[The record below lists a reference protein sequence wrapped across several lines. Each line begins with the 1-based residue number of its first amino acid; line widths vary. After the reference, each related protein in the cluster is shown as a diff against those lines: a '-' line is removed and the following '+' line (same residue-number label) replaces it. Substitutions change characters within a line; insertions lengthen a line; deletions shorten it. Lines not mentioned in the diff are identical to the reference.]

1 MSKENSSPSFM
12 ISPDKMT
19 VSNPKGYSIARGS
32 FGISEGTLFFEVDI
46 TGRGPCPFTPPP
58 EPHIRLGV
66 AMSQAEAE
74 APVGYDYF
82 GFCYRD
88 LDGSTFSQSRRK
100 DYGRPFHVGDTVGVL
115 LELPPIPPGT
125 PEELVKV
132 LKIPGSKATG
142 RKPPNPLPVHP
153 GSKLSFFVNGEP
165 QGVAYS
171 NFHRG
176 TYYPAVSSYMG
187 AQARF
192 NFGPEFKY
200 PLVEEN
206 VRSAYEVGIELGK
219 MVSERLE
226 RERVGNEPKK
236 GVEVHS
242 QHEKRHKKAGS
253 SDVTPVRTPSPANIN
268 INENN
273 NGNNKEINENNNNE
287 NNDNGNDN
295 NDNDKQIKEN
305 NNSNVIIKE
314 DEKPT
319 TTNDDSNK
327 SSNDDNNENNNNND
341 SNDND
346 TTKNIQEEIKNN
358 IPPPKLNL
366 KIPLNRY

>member
-1 MSKENSSPSFM
+1 MSKENSSPSFT

-32 FGISEGTLFFEVDI
+32 FGISEGTLFFEIDI

-58 EPHIRLGV
+58 DPHIRLGV

-200 PLVEEN
+200 PLDGVD

-219 MVSERLE
+219 VVSERLE
-226 RERVGNEPKK
+226 KERAENEPKK
-236 GVEVHS
+236 ATEVHGS
-242 QHEKRHKKAGS
+242 QHEKKHKKAGS
-253 SDVTPVRTPSPANIN
+253 SDVTPARTPSPANIN
-268 INENN
+268 N
-273 NGNNKEINENNNNE
+273 NNNNE
-287 NNDNGNDN
+287 KQTIDNNNNINNDKKIID
-295 NDNDKQIKEN
+295 D
-305 NNSNVIIKE
+305 NNSNVIVKE
-314 DEKPT
+314 NEKST
-319 TTNDDSNK
+319 TTNDNNN
-327 SSNDDNNENNNNND
+327 NDENNNNNNND

-346 TTKNIQEEIKNN
+346 TTKNTQGEVKNN
-358 IPPPKLNL
+358 PPLKLSL